1 MVRVEISKVQSGYF
15 LACDAIHSSGRVLC
29 KEGTVLTNDVIN
41 YIISSSNESFV
52 VCVESFEDVKP
63 RLSHDGVV
71 ASKYI
76 SLILSQLSSYMN
88 VSFRKGESIVKI
100 AGQLSSYLLE
110 HRDILQELITI
121 RHIHDYTYN
130 HCLNVAIIACQIGV
144 ELGLTESEIRALV
157 LGSLLHDLGKIDIPV
172 EILDKPSKLSDD
184 EFCTIKQHPQ
194 FGCDLLES
202 VDLDDR
208 AHAIVIQHHEKLDGT
223 GYPNKLHYNK
233 IHDLSKIAAVADIFD
248 AVTSERSYH
257 KPMATHKAVDLLIK
271 DAESGKVD
279 KLVVDSLK
287 ECVVMYPINTYLTL
301 SNGMSGFVV
310 DSGVNNMPVI
320 FDIQCKRYFNLAKH
334 LDVQVVV
341 G

>member
-1 MVRVEISKVQSGYF
+1 MVRIEISKVPQGYF
-15 LACDAIHSSGRVLC
+15 LACDAVHSSGRVLC
-29 KEGTVLTNDVIN
+29 KEGTVLTDDIIS
-41 YIISSSNESFV
+41 YIISCSDENFI

-76 SLILSQLSSYMN
+76 ALILSQLSSYMN

-121 RHIHDYTYN
+121 RHIHNYTYN

-144 ELGLTESEIRALV
+144 ELGLTESEIKALV
-157 LGSLLHDLGKIDIPV
+157 LGSLLHDLGKIDIPI

-184 EFCTIKQHPQ
+184 EFYTIKQHPQ
-194 FGCDLLES
+194 YGCDLLEN

-208 AHAIVIQHHEKLDGT
+208 ANAIVIQHHEKLDGT
-223 GYPNKLHYNK
+223 GYPNHLPYNK
-233 IHDLSKIAAVADIFD
+233 IHDLSKVVAVADIFD

-257 KPMATHKAVDLLIK
+257 QPMATHKAVNLLEK
-271 DAESGKVD
+271 DAENRKVD
-279 KLVVDSLK
+279 KLVVDALR
-287 ECVVMYPINTYLTL
+287 ECVVLFPLNTFLTL
-301 SNGMSGFVV
+301 SNGMSGFVI
-310 DSGVNNMPVI
+310 DSGINNMPVI
-320 FDIQCKRYFNLAKH
+320 FDIKNKRYFNLAKH
-334 LDVQVVV
+334 LDVHVVSC
-341 G
+341 